1 MIVMNGIINVYK
13 EKGYTSHDVVA
24 RLRGILHYKKIGH
37 TGTLDPDAVGVL
49 PVCVGNATKVCDVL
63 TDRDKVYHTVLK
75 LGMTTD
81 TYDTSGEVLSTSAVD
96 ATRQEIEEAV
106 MAFVGSYE
114 QLPPMYS
121 AIKING
127 VRLYELARQGITVER
142 KKRLVT
148 IRNIRITDIDMENKL
163 VSLDVEC
170 SKGTYIR
177 SLCKDIGDVLG
188 CGGCMSELTRT
199 RVGRFVIEEAM
210 KLDEIEAVV
219 KDGRVD
225 DIMIAPDAIFD
236 YPKLQPGA
244 EYDKALRNGN
254 TFSLKENASGEEK
267 KYLVY
272 DSDDRFIGIYQ
283 CAAGVYKPV
292 KMFLS

>member
-106 MAFVGSYE
+106 MGFVGSYE

-254 TFSLKENASGEEK
+254 TFSLKENASGEEM

-272 DSDDRFIGIYQ
+272 DSDGRFIGIYQ
-283 CAAGVYKPV
+283 CTAGVYKPV